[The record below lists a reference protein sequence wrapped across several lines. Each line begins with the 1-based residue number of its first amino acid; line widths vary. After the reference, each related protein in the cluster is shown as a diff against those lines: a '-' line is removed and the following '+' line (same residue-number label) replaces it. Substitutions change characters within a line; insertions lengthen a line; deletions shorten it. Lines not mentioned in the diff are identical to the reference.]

1 MTSSFIVVL
10 SAPFHRGAP
19 VYMPIPLSS
28 ACSARSGSPGRRALA
43 DNARALDGTGEF
55 RHDRFTP

>member
-1 MTSSFIVVL
+1 MDE
-10 SAPFHRGAP
+10 
-19 VYMPIPLSS
+19 
-28 ACSARSGSPGRRALA
+28 ALA